1 MLSWGETTF
10 KPSTA
15 LRTEIAGVIKLSP
28 KNSAA
33 PKVPRTITNQRVLEV
48 FDFFSIFLRSNAVK
62 AKTPPSPWLSARM
75 IIKIYLIETTIINAQ
90 VINDKT
96 PSTDEVIPAPDPW
109 VASTESLRAYSGDVP
124 ISPKTTP
131 SAAIIKRGKLLP
143 LPFLLFMKG
152 LYI

>member
-1 MLSWGETTF
+1 
-10 KPSTA
+10 
-15 LRTEIAGVIKLSP
+15 
-28 KNSAA
+28 
-33 PKVPRTITNQRVLEV
+33 
-48 FDFFSIFLRSNAVK
+48 
-62 AKTPPSPWLSARM
+62 M

-96 PSTDEVIPAPDPW
+96 PSTDVVIPAPDPW
-109 VASTESLRAYSGDVP
+109 VASTDNLSAYKGDVP

-131 SAAIIKRGKLLP
+131 SAAITKRGKLLP